1 MRPKCPVN
9 EGRRWR
15 KMEEVGRRFEENVRR
30 WKEMEEVG
38 RRWNEMEKA
47 QKRKK
52 VKRKT
57 R

>member
-30 WKEMEEVG
+30 WKEM
-38 RRWNEMEKA
+38 
-47 QKRKK
+47 
-52 VKRKT
+52 
-57 R
+57 